1 MSEIVPVSII
11 TIGDELMIGQ
21 VVDTNSAWIAKE
33 LNASGFWVRK
43 RVSVGD
49 DHDEIWQALDEESS
63 KSKIV
68 LITGGLGP
76 TADDITKPLLC
87 EYFGTRLVVNQDVL
101 NYLEKLFTETFR
113 RPFTERN
120 RKQAEV
126 PETCIVIHNA
136 RGTAPG
142 MWFERDGVI
151 FVSMPGVPHEMKAMI
166 STSVIPM
173 LLEKVVTGIIL
184 HRTLLTWGIGE
195 SFLADT
201 IQDWETALA
210 SRLKLA
216 YLPSFGMVRLRITGT
231 GTDKAS
237 LEKELDEEF
246 EKLKVIVKEWLVT
259 DRDENLPEVVS
270 RLLKTAGTTLGLA
283 ESCTGG
289 FVSHL
294 LTREAGSSEIFKGS
308 VISYSNEV
316 KNQLLNVD
324 DVVLREEGA
333 VSEATVR
340 AMAEGALDVLHTDY
354 AIAISGIMGP
364 GGGSPEKPVGLVWL
378 AAGNKEELI
387 TERVQ
392 FRYDRLR
399 NIEMASNAALNLLR
413 RFLGKTNNLVG

>member
-201 IQDWETALA
+201 IQDWERSLP

>member
-201 IQDWETALA
+201 IQDWERALP

>member
-49 DHDEIWQALDEESS
+49 DHDEIWQALDDESR
-63 KSKIV
+63 KSKII

-76 TADDITKPLLC
+76 TADDITKPLLS
-87 EYFGTRLVVNQDVL
+87 EYFGTRLVINQDVL

-126 PETCIVIHNA
+126 PETCTVIHNA
-136 RGTAPG
+136 KGTAPG

-151 FVSMPGVPHEMKAMI
+151 FVSMPGVPNEMKAMV
-166 STSVIPM
+166 STSVIPK
-173 LLEKVVTGIIL
+173 LLEKIATGAIL

-201 IQDWETALA
+201 IQDWETALP

-216 YLPSFGMVRLRITGT
+216 YLPSFGMVRLRITGM
-231 GTDKAS
+231 GTDRSS

-246 EKLKVIVKEWLVT
+246 EKLKVIVAEWLVT

-270 RLLKTAGTTLGLA
+270 RLLKTAGKTLGLA

-289 FVSHL
+289 YVSHL
-294 LTREAGSSEIFKGS
+294 LTREAGASEIFKGS

-316 KNQLLNVD
+316 KNHLLNVD
-324 DVVLREEGA
+324 EAILHKEGA

-340 AMAEGALDVLHTDY
+340 AMAEGALDALKTDY

-364 GGGSPEKPVGLVWL
+364 GGGSPEKPVGMVWL
-378 AAGNKEELI
+378 AAGNQAELI
-387 TERVQ
+387 TERIQ

-413 RFLGKTNNLVG
+413 RFLGKTNNMAG

>member
-21 VVDTNSAWIAKE
+21 VIDTNSAWIAKE

-43 RVSVGD
+43 RISVGD
-49 DHDEIWQALDEESS
+49 DHDEIWHALDEESG
-63 KSKIV
+63 KSKVV

-87 EYFGTRLVVNQDVL
+87 EYFGTRLVVNRDVL
-101 NYLEKLFTETFR
+101 KYLETLFTETFR

-126 PETCIVIHNA
+126 PEICTVIHNA
-136 RGTAPG
+136 KGTAPG

-151 FVSMPGVPHEMKAMI
+151 FVSMPGVPHEMKAMV
-166 STSVIPM
+166 SSSVIPK
-173 LLEKVVTGIIL
+173 LLKKIVTGTIL
-184 HRTLLTWGIGE
+184 HRTLLTSGIGE

-201 IQDWETALA
+201 IQGWEQALP

-216 YLPSFGMVRLRITGT
+216 YLPNFGMVRLRITGT
-231 GTDKAS
+231 GADRAS
-237 LEKELDEEF
+237 LEKELDDEF

-259 DRDENLPEVVS
+259 DRDENLPELVS
-270 RLLKTAGTTLGLA
+270 RLLKAAGTTLGLA

-324 DVVLREEGA
+324 EVILSKEGA

-340 AMAEGALDVLHTDY
+340 AMAMGALDVLKTDY

-364 GGGSPEKPVGLVWL
+364 GGGSPEKPVGVVWL
-378 AAGNKEELI
+378 AAGNKEELF
-387 TERVQ
+387 TERIQ

-413 RFLGKTNNLVG
+413 RFLVKPDNLAG

>member
-33 LNASGFWVRK
+33 FNASGFWIRK

-49 DHDEIWQALDEESS
+49 DHDEIWQALDEESR

-87 EYFGTRLVVNQDVL
+87 EYFDTRLVVNQDVL

-126 PETCIVIHNA
+126 PESCTVIHNA
-136 RGTAPG
+136 KGTAPG
-142 MWFERDGVI
+142 MWFEREGVI
-151 FVSMPGVPHEMKAMI
+151 FVSMPGVPHEMKAMV
-166 STSVIPM
+166 STSVIPN
-173 LLEKVVTGIIL
+173 LLDKIVTGTIL
-184 HRTLLTWGIGE
+184 HRTLLTSGIGE

-201 IQDWETALA
+201 IQDWEAALPV
-210 SRLKLA
+210 RLKLA

-231 GTDKAS
+231 GTDRVS
-237 LEKELDEEF
+237 LEKELDKEF
-246 EKLKVIVKEWLVT
+246 EKLKDIVSQWLVT

-270 RLLKTAGTTLGLA
+270 RLLKTAGKTLGLA

-316 KNQLLNVD
+316 KNQLLKVD
-324 DVVLREEGA
+324 ESSLRKEGA

-340 AMAEGALDVLHTDY
+340 AMAEGALDVLKTDY
-354 AIAISGIMGP
+354 VIAITGIMGP
-364 GGGSPEKPVGLVWL
+364 GGGSPEKPVGMVWL

-387 TERVQ
+387 TERAQ

-413 RFLGKTNNLVG
+413 RFLGKTNEYG

>member
-33 LNASGFWVRK
+33 FNASGFWVRK

-49 DHDEIWQALDEESS
+49 DHDEIWQALDDESR

-76 TADDITKPLLC
+76 TADDITKPLLS

-126 PETCIVIHNA
+126 PETCTVIHNA
-136 RGTAPG
+136 KGTAPG

-151 FVSMPGVPHEMKAMI
+151 FVSMPGVPHEMKAMV
-166 STSVIPM
+166 STSVIPR
-173 LLEKVVTGIIL
+173 LLEKITTGTIL

-231 GTDKAS
+231 GTDRAS

-246 EKLKVIVKEWLVT
+246 EKLKVIVTQWLVT

-270 RLLKTAGTTLGLA
+270 RLLKTAGETLGLA

-289 FVSHL
+289 YVSHL

-324 DVVLREEGA
+324 EAILSKEGA

-340 AMAEGALDVLHTDY
+340 AMAEGALDALKTDY

-364 GGGSPEKPVGLVWL
+364 GGGSPEKPVGMVWL
-378 AAGNKEELI
+378 AAGNQEELI
-387 TERVQ
+387 TERIQ

-413 RFLGKTNNLVG
+413 RFLGKTNNMAS

>member
-1 MSEIVPVSII
+1 M
-11 TIGDELMIGQ
+11 
-21 VVDTNSAWIAKE
+21 
-33 LNASGFWVRK
+33 NASGFWVRK

-49 DHDEIWQALDEESS
+49 DHDEIWQALDDESR

-87 EYFGTRLVVNQDVL
+87 EYFGTKLVVNQEVL
-101 NYLEKLFTETFR
+101 IYLEKLFTETFR

-126 PETCIVIHNA
+126 PESCTVIHNA
-136 RGTAPG
+136 KGTAPG

-151 FVSMPGVPHEMKAMI
+151 FVSMPGVPHEMKAMV
-166 STSVIPM
+166 STSVIPK
-173 LLEKVVTGIIL
+173 LLEKITTGTIL

-201 IQDWETALA
+201 IQDWETALP

-231 GTDKAS
+231 GTDRTS

-246 EKLKVIVKEWLVT
+246 EKLKVIVTQWLVT

-270 RLLKTAGTTLGLA
+270 RLLKTAGKTLGLA

-289 FVSHL
+289 YVSHL

-316 KNQLLNVD
+316 KNHLLNVD
-324 DVVLREEGA
+324 EAILDKEGA
-333 VSEATVR
+333 VSEATVK
-340 AMAEGALDVLHTDY
+340 AMAEGALAALNTDY

-364 GGGSPEKPVGLVWL
+364 GGGSPDKPVGLVWL
-378 AAGNKEELI
+378 AVGNKEELI
-387 TERVQ
+387 TERIQ
-392 FRYDRLR
+392 FRYDRQR
-399 NIEMASNAALNLLR
+399 NIEMTSNAALNLLR
-413 RFLGKTNNLVG
+413 RFLGKTTSMAS

>member
-33 LNASGFWVRK
+33 FNASGFWVRK

-49 DHDEIWQALDEESS
+49 DHDEIWQALDDESR

-76 TADDITKPLLC
+76 TADDITKPLLS

-126 PETCIVIHNA
+126 PETCTVIHNA
-136 RGTAPG
+136 KGTAPG

-151 FVSMPGVPHEMKAMI
+151 FVSMPGVPHEMKAMV
-166 STSVIPM
+166 STSVIPK
-173 LLEKVVTGIIL
+173 LLEKVVTGAIL

-231 GTDKAS
+231 GTDRAS

-246 EKLKVIVKEWLVT
+246 EKLKVIVTQWLVT

-270 RLLKTAGTTLGLA
+270 RLLKTAGETLGLA

-289 FVSHL
+289 YVSHL

-324 DVVLREEGA
+324 EAILSKEGA

-340 AMAEGALDVLHTDY
+340 AMAEGALDALKTDY

-364 GGGSPEKPVGLVWL
+364 GGGSPEKPVGMVWL
-378 AAGNKEELI
+378 AAGNQEELI
-387 TERVQ
+387 TERIQ

-413 RFLGKTNNLVG
+413 RFLGKTNNMAS

>member
-49 DHDEIWQALDEESS
+49 DRDEIWQALDEESR

-87 EYFGTRLVVNQDVL
+87 EYFGTRMVVNKDVL

-126 PETCIVIHNA
+126 PEACTVIHNA

-142 MWFERDGVI
+142 MWFERDRVI
-151 FVSMPGVPHEMKAMI
+151 FVSMPGVPHEMKAMV
-166 STSVIPM
+166 STSVIPK
-173 LLEKVVTGIIL
+173 LLEKIVTGIIL

-201 IQDWETALA
+201 IQDWETALP

-231 GTDKAS
+231 GADKAS

-308 VISYSNEV
+308 VISYSNEI

-324 DVVLREEGA
+324 EVVLREEGA
-333 VSEATVR
+333 VSEATVK
-340 AMAEGALDVLHTDY
+340 AMAEGALDALHTDY